1 MRQSTSPSWRRRC
14 LAGGLAAA
22 VAVAGVG
29 VAVAG
34 QGDLADPPTPPLT
47 VAVDEA
53 LEDAAAA
60 AAMPVDTSPTT
71 SAQAPAEHLS
81 GAADDDERRG
91 RTVAPVPG
99 PTTTALEGSEASP
112 EPSGSAP
119 STTYTT
125 IDPSRIFGERQGP
138 GELDADDVEGLADEL
153 EAEVRAC
160 VADLLDD
167 AQGDFD
173 SEADADRIQSFAS
186 DVVDEV
192 LACVAGLVDVGQ
204 VLGCVGEVIQEIVAV
219 VMTMDFGDLPEL
231 VSEIADDVVECV
243 SA

>member
-1 MRQSTSPSWRRRC
+1 MTQPSSPTWRRRF

-22 VAVAGVG
+22 VAMAGVG

-34 QGDLADPPTPPLT
+34 QGDLPDPPVSSLT
-47 VAVDEA
+47 AELDEA
-53 LEDAAAA
+53 LEDVPSAPSA
-60 AAMPVDTSPTT
+60 PVDSSSTAATPPS
-71 SAQAPAEHLS
+71 AEHVS
-81 GAADDDERRG
+81 VGTDDEDEDG
-91 RTVAPVPG
+91 ARTTAPVPG
-99 PTTTALEGSEASP
+99 PTTTALVESEAS
-112 EPSGSAP
+112 SGTSVSTP
-119 STTYTT
+119 STTP
-125 IDPSRIFGERQGP
+125 IDPSRIFGERLSTAE
-138 GELDADDVEGLADEL
+138 GEGHDFEGIAREL

-167 AQGDFD
+167 VPADFD
-173 SEADADRIQSFAS
+173 DDADADRIQSFAS

-231 VSEIADDVVECV
+231 VGEIADDVVGCI
-243 SA
+243 SG